1 METISVQD
9 LGHVTDIKPTKR
21 WSPIKYEPCPTEL
34 DFYRKK
40 KKKIRFSG
48 RIAFT
53 KKARLNRIFMV
64 AHKGNKKI
72 YVPTEQYIF

>member
-1 METISVQD
+1 MEPISVQD

-21 WSPIKYEPCPTEL
+21 RSPIKYEPCPKEL

-40 KKKIRFSG
+40 NIRFSG

-53 KKARLNRIFMV
+53 KKARLNRIFTV
-64 AHKGNKKI
+64 AHKGNTKI
-72 YVPTEQYIF
+72 YVPIEQYIF